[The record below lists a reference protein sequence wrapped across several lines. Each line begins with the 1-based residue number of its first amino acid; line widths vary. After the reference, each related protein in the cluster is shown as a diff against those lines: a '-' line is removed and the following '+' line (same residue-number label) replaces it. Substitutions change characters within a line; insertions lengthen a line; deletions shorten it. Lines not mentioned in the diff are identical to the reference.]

1 MENQIESQTQAQPN
15 ETTSLKALFVKMA
28 VDAWQTQNIRMNHL
42 LEKLSDEEWQQQTA
56 PGRNTG
62 IYLLGHLT
70 AVNDN
75 LLVLFGFQE
84 KLYPQLAKIFLDE
97 PDQSGIEKP
106 SLQELK
112 KYWTNV
118 NATLTEHMNKMHPDD
133 WFTKHT
139 AVSEADFAKEPHRNK
154 LNVLMNRTTHQ
165 GYHLGQL
172 NYLVKKK

>member
-1 MENQIESQTQAQPN
+1 MDTQTQTSQPN
-15 ETTSLKALFVKMA
+15 EAAALKALFVKMA
-28 VDAWQTQNIRMNHL
+28 VDAWQTQNKRMNDL
-42 LEKLSDEEWQQQTA
+42 LEKLSEEEWKQQTA

-62 IYLLGHLT
+62 AYLLGHLT

-75 LLVLFGFQE
+75 LLVIFGFQE
-84 KLYPQLAKIFLDE
+84 KLYPQLAKIFIDE
-97 PDQSGIEKP
+97 PDQPEMERP
-106 SLQELK
+106 PVDELK
-112 KYWTNV
+112 RYWADV
-118 NATLTEHMNKMHPDD
+118 NAKLMEHMNKMQPDD